1 MAEALAGAQYSQKQ
15 EYEADA
21 YGVEFCVK
29 NNIDP
34 YGMYKSLNKLLELS
48 NGAPASSYMQRMFSS
63 HPDTAKRVARA
74 KELAE
79 IQTIKKTQDQKLQ
92 KNIFREHLL
101 CNLGICSFVLKPP
114 HFKEYITIPH
124 QLFIKKSLIYST
136 YLHDVVISCNFTAI
150 II

>member
-1 MAEALAGAQYSQKQ
+1 
-15 EYEADA
+15 
-21 YGVEFCVK
+21 
-29 NNIDP
+29 
-34 YGMYKSLNKLLELS
+34 MYKSLNKLLELS

-74 KELAE
+74 KELADKYKQYKRLKIRNSKRTYSE
-79 IQTIKKTQDQKLQ
+79 SIYFATS
-92 KNIFREHLL
+92 EYVLL
-101 CNLGICSFVLKPP
+101 FLSPP
-114 HFKEYITIPH
+114 HFKEYIAIPH